1 MATEFQAGVV
11 NALSE
16 CVDKA
21 NMDLLT
27 DVINAANEVANME
40 DVTDITL
47 DGQADE
53 NGEWGTEPG
62 AIGWG
67 GMEASL
73 QGTGGVALLEFAK
86 DAIQTA
92 ASNISGTGTQEIQ
105 SKKLVERKIAA

>member
-27 DVINAANEVANME
+27 DVISAANEVATMDDIT
-40 DVTDITL
+40 DVTL
-47 DGQADE
+47 DNDGDGDE
-53 NGEWGTEPG
+53 AG
-62 AIGWG
+62 AIAWG